1 MILTSFHVFIGWLYV
16 VLCEVHLLNIL
27 KLDCLLIEL
36 LVLFAV
42 FKIQV
47 FLVYML

>member
-1 MILTSFHVFIGWLYV
+1 MILTSFH

-42 FKIQV
+42 FKIQG
-47 FLVYML
+47 FFFFVYML